1 MATSTEFLDFVL
13 EQLQG
18 IGVLRYRRLFG
29 EAMVYLNDRPVMLVC
44 NDTVFVKEHPAIANL
59 MRGAEIGIPYDGAK
73 EHYILDIDNADFSK
87 QVILELEKVTPLPKS
102 RKKKSM
108 NCNELPKRLDRKTIY
123 ESDFVCLYVDKVKM
137 FDGHIIEKYHQ
148 IHYPHKA
155 VCIVLFNENDEVL
168 LIQSRRYTTMR
179 LEWEIPAGRIEAG
192 ETKEDAARRECMEET
207 GCTVKDLKFLC
218 VQNPTNGMSDHECY
232 IFAAKV
238 DVESMNFDENEVK
251 AKKWVSRNAVL
262 EMLKNNKTRDGISIA
277 ALLFAFEFYK

>member
-1 MATSTEFLDFVL
+1 
-13 EQLQG
+13 
-18 IGVLRYRRLFG
+18 
-29 EAMVYLNDRPVMLVC
+29 
-44 NDTVFVKEHPAIANL
+44 
-59 MRGAEIGIPYDGAK
+59 
-73 EHYILDIDNADFSK
+73 
-87 QVILELEKVTPLPKS
+87 
-102 RKKKSM
+102 M

-218 VQNPTNGMSDHECY
+218 VQSPTNGMSDHECY